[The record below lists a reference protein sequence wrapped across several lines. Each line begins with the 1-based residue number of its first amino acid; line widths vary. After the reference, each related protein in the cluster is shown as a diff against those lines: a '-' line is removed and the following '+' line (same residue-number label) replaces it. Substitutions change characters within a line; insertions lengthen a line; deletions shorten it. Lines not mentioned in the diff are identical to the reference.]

1 MLINLDDTT
10 RKESVV
16 FNEWV
21 QKEHAEDYLIYPE
34 NIDEFI
40 SIDETSL
47 SNGELYTYVTN
58 KSAKGKKGT
67 LIASIKGTKSSDISN
82 VLNKIPLEKRQ
93 LVKEVTL
100 DMANNMEAAVRLS
113 FPNASLVTDHFHV
126 IKLVMDALQHVRIK
140 HRWEELDKEN
150 EAIKRAKINKEKYI
164 PFTFENED
172 TPKQLLARS
181 RYIIAKRE
189 EKWTK
194 NQKQRADILFKN
206 YPIIEKAYYH
216 IIEFRNVYQVKN
228 KEQAN
233 EKFIEWLIKTEEL
246 NIEQFTTAS
255 NTISYKLDTILNYF
269 INRSTNAN
277 AESFNA
283 KIKLFRANL
292 RGVIDIK
299 FFLFRLEKL
308 FA

>member
-1 MLINLDDTT
+1 
-10 RKESVV
+10 
-16 FNEWV
+16 
-21 QKEHAEDYLIYPE
+21 LIYPE

-150 EAIKRAKINKEKYI
+150 EAIKRAKTNKERYI

-255 NTISYKLDTILNYF
+255 NTISNKLDTILNYF

>member
-1 MLINLDDTT
+1 
-10 RKESVV
+10 
-16 FNEWV
+16 
-21 QKEHAEDYLIYPE
+21 
-34 NIDEFI
+34 
-40 SIDETSL
+40 
-47 SNGELYTYVTN
+47 
-58 KSAKGKKGT
+58 
-67 LIASIKGTKSSDISN
+67 
-82 VLNKIPLEKRQ
+82 
-93 LVKEVTL
+93 
-100 DMANNMEAAVRLS
+100 MEAAVRLS
-113 FPNASLVTDHFHV
+113 FTNASLVTDHFHV

-150 EAIKRAKINKEKYI
+150 EAIKRAKANKEKYI

>member
-1 MLINLDDTT
+1 M
-10 RKESVV
+10 
-16 FNEWV
+16 
-21 QKEHAEDYLIYPE
+21 QKEHADDYLIYPE

-67 LIASIKGTKSSDISN
+67 LIASIKGTKSSDIIN

-150 EAIKRAKINKEKYI
+150 EAIKRAKANKEKYI

-255 NTISYKLDTILNYF
+255 NTISNKLDTILNYF

>member
-1 MLINLDDTT
+1 M
-10 RKESVV
+10 
-16 FNEWV
+16 
-21 QKEHAEDYLIYPE
+21 IYPE

-150 EAIKRAKINKEKYI
+150 EAIKRAKTNKERYI

-255 NTISYKLDTILNYF
+255 NSISNKSDTILNYF

>member
-1 MLINLDDTT
+1 M
-10 RKESVV
+10 
-16 FNEWV
+16 
-21 QKEHAEDYLIYPE
+21 IYPE

-67 LIASIKGTKSSDISN
+67 LIASIKGTKSSNISN

-255 NTISYKLDTILNYF
+255 NTISNKLDTILNYF

>member
-1 MLINLDDTT
+1 M
-10 RKESVV
+10 
-16 FNEWV
+16 
-21 QKEHAEDYLIYPE
+21 IYPE

-67 LIASIKGTKSSDISN
+67 LIASIKGAKSSDISN

-150 EAIKRAKINKEKYI
+150 EAIKRAKTNKERYI

-255 NTISYKLDTILNYF
+255 NTISNKLDTILNYF